1 EPQRF
6 PRARHAGAAPPP
18 VNPVLQP
25 GGAGHFIMQKTQAPP
40 RPPDD
45 ADAVQQ
51 LNALLQSDTRA
62 RFRGLLPLID
72 DLVGQ
77 GVPYGA
83 IATALEKAGITMKAA
98 SIRQARCRWR
108 KRKSKTAT
116 HATAPGHGDF
126 PKPQATAPAPQ
137 LPKATG
143 TIASKADLVQLR
155 RSADTLDLNQ
165 LAELGRQK

>member
-1 EPQRF
+1 PAPATR
-6 PRARHAGAAPPP
+6 GAAPPP

-62 RFRGLLPLID
+62 KFRGLLPLID
-72 DLVGQ
+72 HLVGQ

-83 IATALEKAGITMKAA
+83 IAAALEKAGITMKAA

-108 KRKSKTAT
+108 KKKSKTAT

-126 PKPQATAPAPQ
+126 PTPQATAPAPQ
-137 LPKATG
+137 PPRATG

-165 LAELGRQK
+165 LAELGRQR